1 MDIVDIAN
9 DYAERELAELA
20 ERLYSR
26 VKYVGESLS
35 ECEDCGEEIPVAR
48 RSVIPG
54 VRKCRDCA
62 ERAERRA
69 V

>member
-9 DYAERELAELA
+9 DYAERELA

-35 ECEDCGEEIPVAR
+35 ECEDCGEEIP
-48 RSVIPG
+48 G
-54 VRKCRDCA
+54 VRKCRECA
-62 ERAERRA
+62 ELAERRN

>member
-1 MDIVDIAN
+1 MADIADIAN
-9 DYAERELAELA
+9 DYAERELA

-26 VKYVGESLS
+26 VKYVGESLH

-48 RSVIPG
+48 RSIIPG
-54 VRKCRDCA
+54 IRKCRDCA
-62 ERAERRA
+62 ELAERRS

>member
-9 DYAERELAELA
+9 DYAERELAE
-20 ERLYSR
+20 RLYSR
-26 VKYVGESLS
+26 LKYVGESLY

-48 RSVIPG
+48 PALVPG

-62 ERAERRA
+62 ELAERRA